1 MITDAETV
9 SPPAEARGRPFPVH
23 YVRQLEILKREL
35 DSFLLSASGWRK
47 IFGASEESTS
57 PSLSDANKELVAI
70 AAFAFARF
78 LKEKSG
84 KSDPEAALA
93 TDTRPTGPAIADICA
108 RVFHTE
114 GLRVQYLGVAAG
126 PEIMAYTR
134 VARLAGFAYITASHN
149 PIGHNGFKFG
159 LADGGVI
166 GNPESQAI
174 IASFSETLADA
185 ARCASIIQDA
195 NSVTER
201 ELAELYAAAPGFKHQ
216 ALEAYL
222 RFTREVAAAVPEP
235 DKQEELLAR
244 LAEAARRRGIGVVAE
259 LNGSARTLSI
269 DERFI
274 TGLGVKVKV
283 VNGSPGAIVHRIV
296 PEGES
301 LEPCRRELE
310 RAFASDPGFL
320 LGYVPDNDGDR
331 GNLVFLNPATGRGE
345 ILHAQEVF
353 ALCCIAELS
362 YLVYTG
368 RLTYSASGKAVQK
381 VAVVVND
388 PTSLRIDAI
397 AKAFDVR
404 VFRAEVGEANVVN
417 LARDS
422 RNSGFLVRFLGEGSN
437 GGNITHPS
445 AVRDPMNTLVS
456 FLKLLLL
463 ESENGRPGLFEIW
476 CARSGNAYRPG
487 AGIPQILATLPQ
499 FVTTDISEPRA
510 MVHVKSIDQAALKE
524 RFEELFV
531 QEWDEKRAHLE
542 SRFGVKSWEEINYEG
557 TVEVHGFGRTYRS
570 GRQRGGLKILFK
582 DDSGRGIAFMWMRG
596 SNTEPIFRVLADARG
611 TNSEDEEWLLAWLVS
626 MLMRADA
633 AAQEALLS
641 GAATRPSPT
650 P

>member
-1 MITDAETV
+1 MITDTETV
-9 SPPAEARGRPFPVH
+9 PPQAEALGRPFPAH
-23 YVRQLEILKREL
+23 YVRQHELLKRALE
-35 DSFLLSASGWRK
+35 SFLLSASGWRK
-47 IFGASEESTS
+47 VFGSSEESLS
-57 PSLSDANKELVAI
+57 PSLSDTDKELAAI

-84 KSDPEAALA
+84 KSDPEVALA
-93 TDTRPTGPAIADICA
+93 TDTRPTGPVIADICA
-108 RVFHTE
+108 RVFVSE
-114 GLRVQYLGVAAG
+114 GLHVQCLRVAAG

-134 VARLAGFAYITASHN
+134 ASKLGGFAYITASHN

-174 IASFSETLADA
+174 IASFTDTLADA
-185 ARCASIIQDA
+185 ARCASIIERA
-195 NSVTER
+195 NAVTER
-201 ELAELYAAAPGFKHQ
+201 ELAELYAAAPGFKRR

-222 RFTREVAAAVPEP
+222 RFTREVAAGVPEP
-235 DKQEELLAR
+235 DKQEALLAR
-244 LAEAARRRGIGVVAE
+244 LADAARRRGTGVIAE
-259 LNGSARTLSI
+259 LNGSARTVSI
-269 DERFI
+269 DERFLES
-274 TGLGVKVKV
+274 LGVKVKV
-283 VNGSPGAIVHRIV
+283 LNGTPGAIVHRIV

-310 RAFASDPGFL
+310 RAFAADSGFV

-331 GNLVFLNPATGRGE
+331 GNLVFINPATGRGE

-353 ALCCIAELS
+353 ALSCIAELS
-362 YLVYTG
+362 YLVYSG
-368 RLTYSASGKAVQK
+368 RLTYTAAGKAVQK

-422 RNSGFLVRFLGEGSN
+422 RDSGFLVRFLGEGSN

-463 ESENGRPGLFEIW
+463 ESEEGRPGLFEIW

-487 AGIPQILATLPQ
+487 ADIPEILATLPQ
-499 FVTTDISEPRA
+499 FVTTDIYEPRA
-510 MVHVKSIDQAALKE
+510 MIDVETIDQALLKE
-524 RFEELFV
+524 RLEEIFV
-531 QEWDEKRAHLE
+531 QEWDEKRAYIE

-596 SNTEPIFRVLADARG
+596 SNTEPVFRVLADARG
-611 TNSEDEEWLLAWLVS
+611 TNRDDEEWLLAWLVS
-626 MLMRADA
+626 MLKRADTA
-633 AAQEALLS
+633 A
-641 GAATRPSPT
+641 
-650 P
+650 